1 MGLGKL
7 VEDGDGRYIRGETP
21 QSTRQMRVLKN
32 WVVTLRSNRRQ
43 QIFRTVHSCVSAE
56 AACKVA
62 TVLYRQI
69 PGDGQNYWTATYA
82 YAPHTAN

>member
-1 MGLGKL
+1 MK
-7 VEDGDGRYIRGETP
+7 
-21 QSTRQMRVLKN
+21 VLKD

-62 TVLYRQI
+62 DYLYRRI
-69 PGDGQNYWTATYA
+69 PGDSQNYWRATFA
-82 YAPHTAN
+82 YSTHAAN